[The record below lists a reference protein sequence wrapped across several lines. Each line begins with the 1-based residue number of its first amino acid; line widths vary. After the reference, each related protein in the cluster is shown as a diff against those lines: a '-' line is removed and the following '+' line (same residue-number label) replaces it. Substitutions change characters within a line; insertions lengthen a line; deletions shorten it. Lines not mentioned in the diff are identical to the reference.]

1 MSDSIIQIS
10 NMNKWFGD
18 FQVLKGINLEVKP
31 KEKIVVCGPSGSGKS
46 TLIRCINRLEEHQE
60 GNIIVDGTEI
70 SEDGIIDPKE
80 GRTDEEKKEAN
91 EFVTAHMN
99 TILNIKHLANSPER
113 DIEDMAKEVLRNAGL
128 EESENE
134 NVQDSSSVTEENEED
149 IELLVKTS
157 EIFLKHLAI
166 NKSLL
171 SSTPAGKYLSNYQ
184 LDFTFTLLLMG
195 AIDSVAQSRD
205 ISMDS
210 CVLALTR
217 SLLDNELLGFELDD
231 VMLVIDRV
239 FEAQSEPWGFQV
251 IMQGGQAMASIS
263 DSDATD
269 ALPLMDLFNNED
281 TIKELAS
288 GIIP

>member
-1 MSDSIIQIS
+1 MFGLSLREKAEAVIEKDFHYLVSDMQRHVF
-10 NMNKWFGD
+10 NML
-18 FQVLKGINLEVKP
+18 VSE
-31 KEKIVVCGPSGSGKS
+31 GKAMQQNEYS
-46 TLIRCINRLEEHQE
+46 VAIFYMFMTCNMLMAPFE
-60 GNIIVDGTEI
+60 T
-70 SEDGIIDPKE
+70 EDGIIDPKE

-134 NVQDSSSVTEENEED
+134 DVQDSSSVTEENEED

-288 GIIP
+288 GIIA